1 MAQEWVLAS
10 DLDGTLLRPDGS
22 VSDATRAGLASA
34 ESRGGQVVF
43 VTGRPP
49 RWMPAVVSA
58 TGHAGI
64 AVCANGSVT
73 VDLGSHQILSAHC
86 LSAATV
92 VEARHRILA
101 LLGSGSSFGLEYAP
115 LGPIDSSGFF
125 HEPEFAPVAR
135 TGARLHDFSDP
146 LPTGDVVKLLARSK
160 PAAAADADHLSPT
173 FHAEIVELVATA
185 AEALGD
191 LGTVSHSSRTQLL
204 LEVAP
209 LGVTKATGI
218 ADLAQVARAPG
229 VQLLAVGDMPNDIP
243 MLELA
248 DRAYA
253 VASAHPSVLAIADEI
268 IPDPQDD
275 GVLQL
280 LESL

>member
-1 MAQEWVLAS
+1 VAQDWVLAS

-22 VSDATRAGLASA
+22 VSAATRAGLASA
-34 ESRGGQVVF
+34 ADRGGLVVF

-73 VDLGSHQILSAHC
+73 VDLESDQILSAHC
-86 LSAATV
+86 LPTDAVA
-92 VEARHRILA
+92 EARQRILA
-101 LLGSGSSFGLEYAP
+101 LLGTGSSFGLEYAP
-115 LGPIDSSGFF
+115 LGPIDGSGFF

-135 TGARLHDFSDP
+135 TGAKLHNFSDP
-146 LPTGDVVKLLARSK
+146 LPTGDVVKLLARAK
-160 PAAAADADHLSPT
+160 PAAVADSDHLSPT
-173 FHAEIVELVATA
+173 FHREIAELVATA

-218 ADLAQVARAPG
+218 ADLAQVTKAPG

-243 MLELA
+243 MLEMA
-248 DRAYA
+248 DRSYA
-253 VASAHPSVLAIADEI
+253 VASAHPSVLAIADEV
-268 IPDPQDD
+268 IPDPEDD
-275 GVLQL
+275 GVLKL
-280 LESL
+280 IDSL